1 MVAQGVAIIP
11 VTSTVVSMVVGEG
24 VITLSPEGGEWMT
37 MTLTLLEAMD
47 SIALSMVDDK
57 KPNKDHF
64 IKFCSMYM
72 CAITFCTC
80 TCACV
85 ALGIL
90 CTLNLGIL
98 LYVHVRNYFLYMYLC
113 MCCFRYLVCS
123 KFRLIMN
130 VVCY

>member
-1 MVAQGVAIIP
+1 MVAQGVAIVP

-24 VITLSPEGGEWMT
+24 VITLSLEGGEWMT
-37 MTLTLLEAMD
+37 MTQTLLEATD
-47 SIALSMVDDK
+47 LIALSMVDDK

-64 IKFCSMYM
+64 ICSMYM

-90 CTLNLGIL
+90 CALNLG
-98 LYVHVRNYFLYMYLC
+98 
-113 MCCFRYLVCS
+113 
-123 KFRLIMN
+123 
-130 VVCY
+130 